1 MFKQVKHTWAVALNV
16 KKSKRG
22 KYKKNEREIDI
33 IHNITKISS

>member
-22 KYKKNEREIDI
+22 KYKKMKE
-33 IHNITKISS
+33 K